1 MPPCKSRDDIVTTR
15 RGQARRE
22 RHRKPCRCR
31 SRDLLFWWR
40 GTCFHTD
47 SSFVGKGE
55 SETDELERLLLN
67 TTKRAN
73 SDAEPGTKTVRA
85 PCHSHQYRLSRN
97 ANDKCKLIVFEEYD
111 NEAALQ
117 AHQAADAYQAVEKR
131 VSELASSFDIDFLH
145 ELHP

>member
-1 MPPCKSRDDIVTTR
+1 MSKTMSVPKQGPFILV
-15 RGQARRE
+15 AR
-22 RHRKPCRCR
+22 
-31 SRDLLFWWR
+31 
-40 GTCFHTD
+40 
-47 SSFVGKGE
+47 FVGKGE

-73 SDAEPGTKTVRA
+73 SDAEPGTKT
-85 PCHSHQYRLSRN
+85 YRLSRN
-97 ANDKCKLIVFEEYD
+97 ANDKCKLIVFEEYE